1 MRDGDK
7 DKEQPQNELT
17 DLRKKIVELEEI
29 KNPPK
34 NAKKQL
40 KKSEQIYN
48 LIFKNSSDI
57 IAVTTFSLNPV
68 YIYESPLKTPIKQI
82 ANILFQNWAIGGI

>member
-34 NAKKQL
+34 NAKKQ
-40 KKSEQIYN
+40 S
-48 LIFKNSSDI
+48 
-57 IAVTTFSLNPV
+57 
-68 YIYESPLKTPIKQI
+68 YIQP
-82 ANILFQNWAIGGI
+82 